1 MLVCTVHETESN
13 SPNTTLVPM
22 FLHLTLS
29 TIGTVKFP
37 LQVRGTQ
44 QYTGN
49 YIGLCSACYH
59 IWYDLHVP
67 SSSDTLHM

>member
-1 MLVCTVHETESN
+1 MLVFTVYETESN

-22 FLHLTLS
+22 FLHITLS

-37 LQVRGTQ
+37 LQVIGTP

-49 YIGLCSACYH
+49 YIGLQCLLPYM
-59 IWYDLHVP
+59 V
-67 SSSDTLHM
+67 